1 MSFTETEIS
10 ELENMLDDAANI
22 PQAVAQ
28 FHSRFPGKSVTRC
41 DASDMG
47 AENPYRTFNGFGLYF
62 VDGRD
67 HCWQITGNPNVATG
81 IVIAKRSNAL

>member
-1 MSFTETEIS
+1 MPFTDSEIS
-10 ELENMLDDAANI
+10 ELEIMLDDAVSV

-28 FHSRFPGKSVTRC
+28 FHCRFPGKSVTRC

-47 AENPYRTFNGFGLYF
+47 SEDPFRSFRGFGLYF

-67 HCWQITGNPNVATG
+67 HCWQITGNPKMATG
-81 IVIAKRSNAL
+81 IVIAKYKNAA